1 MTTTN
6 PKNCQEN
13 DAELEQKK
21 EYFPQVESVEP
32 IVLSDDLN
40 ISTDL
45 FLSGFGDVQCFR
57 TFYDPE
63 KKGAGKNFNGSH
75 KSLAQELKE
84 EITKK
89 RGIFFIPN
97 GGGHKDENITRIRSA
112 YMDLDNKP
120 IQPVLDVINRNRLT
134 PYAIV
139 QSSPGDHWHIYWLT
153 RSDFPKAQFRVIQ
166 SAFIKP
172 YGHDKTVINES
183 RVMRL
188 PGYPHQKKEP
198 FLVKVVFFCFNAPR
212 YSSQQI
218 IDGLELNVESVK
230 KEKQKKA
237 FILPDI
243 VEQGT
248 GIGREPTML
257 SYIGKLWSEG
267 FSKDEIT
274 TMAHAVNQER
284 FKPPLEDRIVDERI
298 ERVTTKYQQGTHK
311 VRGLGAGKRFY
322 PADWI
327 KALREKYHLLYHNKR
342 FYYYENGYY
351 KEVDEDA
358 RGVLIE
364 SLGGPEL
371 RQHNYKEIYYKLGIK
386 LTADQEGRE
395 VDSPWILNLENGW
408 FNLREEPYPFN
419 THSPKNLTTFK
430 NFIKYSPE
438 SVCVEFD
445 KFLARQFPDPKLR
458 SLIWEMIGYLLIPST
473 KFQVGFFFKGPT
485 ETGKTTLLNI
495 IIALLGGDDRC
506 SHVALE
512 KFGDRFSLSDIEG
525 KLVNLDDETEFRKSW
540 ADKPVKQ
547 VISGVKITVE
557 NKNEKARIIRP
568 TARLIVASNDF
579 PHTADTT
586 TAFFRRWI
594 VIPAIVPRP
603 DPPDRDLEERI
614 IKNELEGIL
623 IKAMAGL
630 ARLLKN
636 KKFTIPESCDELKNE
651 WEEKVDLVQYWA
663 NRCLER
669 RENHDEPWSGLVDQ
683 CNEFVHDEGLKAQF
697 SRRAFNKRMA
707 NLGFEESIVHGYGY
721 LKNYIAKKTQKTRNL
736 QVAQL

>member
-13 DAELEQKK
+13 DAELERKK
-21 EYFPQVESVEP
+21 ESFQKVESVEP
-32 IVLSDDLN
+32 SMLEASLWLARRGRPVFPIYQTIEGICTCHDKENCKSPGKHPLNKLAPNGLSDATLDLKK
-40 ISTDL
+40 I
-45 FLSGFGDVQCFR
+45 
-57 TFYDPE
+57 E
-63 KKGAGKNFNGSH
+63 KWW
-75 KSLAQELKE
+75 
-84 EITKK
+84 
-89 RGIFFIPN
+89 
-97 GGGHKDENITRIRSA
+97 SA
-112 YMDLDNKP
+112 YPDANIGELQGGDRIALDFDGPEGEAILKDLEAKHGKLPETLEVKTGKGRHLRFKKP
-120 IQPVLDVINRNRLT
+120 LNV
-134 PYAIV
+134 
-139 QSSPGDHWHIYWLT
+139 H
-153 RSDFPKAQFRVIQ
+153 IQ
-166 SAFIKP
+166 SVNGKFGKGFDIKSDGGYVVAP
-172 YGHDKTVINES
+172 PSLHYTGRRYQYTDIS
-183 RVMRL
+183 IPRADL
-188 PGYPHQKKEP
+188 PEAWVKALSEKEP
-198 FLVKVVFFCFNAPR
+198 AKTEKGKKFF
-212 YSSQQI
+212 
-218 IDGLELNVESVK
+218 V
-230 KEKQKKA
+230 
-237 FILPDI
+237 LPDI
-243 VEQGT
+243 VEQGS
-248 GIGREPTML
+248 GKGREPVML
-257 SYIGKLWSEG
+257 SYVGKLWSEG

-284 FKPPLEDRIVDERI
+284 FKPPLEDHIVDNKI

-371 RQHNYKEIYYKLGIK
+371 RQHNFKEIYYKLGIK

-395 VDSPWILNLENGW
+395 VDSQWILNLKNGW
-408 FNLREEPYPFN
+408 IDLRDKTFPIKP
-419 THSPKNLTTFK
+419 HDPKLLTTFI
-430 NFIKYSPE
+430 NFISYKSDAT
-438 SVCVEFD
+438 CNEFN

-458 SLIWEMIGYLLIPST
+458 ALIWEMIGYLLIPST

-525 KLVNLDDETEFRKSW
+525 KLVNIDDETEFKKSW

-557 NKNEKARIIRP
+557 AKMEKARTIKP

-603 DPPDRDLEERI
+603 EQPDINLEERI

-623 IKAMAGL
+623 VKAIAGL
-630 ARLLKN
+630 AILLEN
-636 KKFTIPESCDELKNE
+636 EKFTIPESCVAMKNE

-663 NRCLER
+663 NRCLVQK
-669 RENHDEPWSGLVDQ
+669 ENHREPWPSLVED
-683 CNEFVHDEGLKAQF
+683 CNAFILDEGLKAQF
-697 SRRAFNKRMA
+697 SRRSFNERMK
-707 NLGFEESIVHGYGY
+707 NLGFKETPVDGYGF
-721 LKNYIAKKTQKTRNL
+721 LKNYKLKTSPKTRNL
-736 QVAQL
+736 QVAQI